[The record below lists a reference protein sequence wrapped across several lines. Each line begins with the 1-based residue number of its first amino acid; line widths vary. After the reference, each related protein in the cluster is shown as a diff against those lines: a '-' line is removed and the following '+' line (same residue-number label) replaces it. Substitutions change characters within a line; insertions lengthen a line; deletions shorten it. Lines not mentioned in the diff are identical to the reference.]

1 MSASYGVVR
10 LRGEA
15 EKPGEV
21 LDTLDMLNLGQVN
34 AFTVV
39 PDDDTYR
46 GMVQKVNDYVAY
58 GEPDAET
65 VALLL
70 KKRGETL
77 EGGEVDDEFA
87 EEQGFESV
95 EHLAEEVVAGET
107 TLREAGVNPTLRLH
121 PPRKGHDGIK
131 HSYKQGGVLGNHGD
145 EIDDLLRRMR

>member
-1 MSASYGVVR
+1 MSYGIVR
-10 LRGEA
+10 VRGDA
-15 EKPGEV
+15 
-21 LDTLDMLNLGQVN
+21 DTPADVGDTFDMLNLPQTN

-39 PDDDTYR
+39 PDEDTYR

-70 KKRGETL
+70 EERGETL
-77 EGGEVDDEFA
+77 EGGDVDDEFA
-87 EEQGFESV
+87 EEQSFESV
-95 EHLAEEVVAGET
+95 AHLAEEVVSGET
-107 TLREAGVNPTLRLH
+107 TLREAGVDPTLRLH

>member
-1 MSASYGVVR
+1 MMSYGIVR
-10 LRGEA
+10 VRGEA
-15 EKPGEV
+15 DSPSGV
-21 LDTLDMLNLGQVN
+21 RDTLDMLNLSQVN

-58 GEPDAET
+58 GEPDAAT

-70 KKRGETL
+70 EERGETL
-77 EGGEVDDEFA
+77 EGGDVDDDFA
-87 EEQGFESV
+87 ADQGFDSV
-95 EHLAEEVVAGET
+95 NALAEAVVEGET
-107 TLREAGVNPTLRLH
+107 TLRDAGVDPTLRLH

>member
-1 MSASYGVVR
+1 MSYGIVR
-10 LRGEA
+10 VRGDA
-15 EKPGEV
+15 
-21 LDTLDMLNLGQVN
+21 DTPADVGDTFDMLNLPQTN

-39 PDDDTYR
+39 PEEDTYR

-58 GEPDAET
+58 GEPDSET

-70 KKRGETL
+70 KERGETL
-77 EGGEVDDEFA
+77 EGGDVDEEFA
-87 EEQGFESV
+87 AEQGYDSV
-95 EHLAEEVVAGET
+95 NDLAEAVVSGET
-107 TLREAGVNPTLRLH
+107 TLREAGIDPTVRLH

>member
-1 MSASYGVVR
+1 MSYGIVR
-10 LRGEA
+10 VRGEA
-15 EKPGEV
+15 DSPSGV
-21 LDTLDMLNLGQVN
+21 RDTLDMLNLSQVN

-39 PDDDTYR
+39 PEEDTYR

-65 VALLL
+65 VAMLLET
-70 KKRGETL
+70 RGETL
-77 EGGEVDDEFA
+77 EGGDVDDDFA
-87 EEQGFESV
+87 EEQSFESV
-95 EHLAEEVVAGET
+95 AHLAEEVVAGES
-107 TLREAGVNPTLRLH
+107 TLRDAGVNPTLRLH